1 MTLVI
6 SLSLS
11 DRMKIHKNVRIVRT
25 YSTYVQYVFHNTFT
39 IRYILFNSRMHVGM
53 GISFF

>member
-6 SLSLS
+6 SLS

-39 IRYILFNSRMHVGM
+39 IRYIQFHSRMHVGM